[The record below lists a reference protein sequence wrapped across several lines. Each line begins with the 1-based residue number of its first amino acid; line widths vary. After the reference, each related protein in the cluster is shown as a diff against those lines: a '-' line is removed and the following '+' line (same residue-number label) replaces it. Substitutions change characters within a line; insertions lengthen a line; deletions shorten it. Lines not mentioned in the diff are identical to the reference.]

1 MSPLSKT
8 FGSQTLVDTTS
19 QTTKNATSS
28 SQIFTKETVP
38 SILEIK
44 KQIPSQCFSPS
55 ILKSLQYVILDLSI
69 IAVLFFL
76 FFFIDKTTLIPEIVK
91 DLLILPIYSFAQ
103 GTMFWAIFVLGHDCG
118 HGSFSRYPLFNDII
132 GTFLHLLILVPYT
145 PWKLSHR
152 HHHKNTVNLHCN
164 KNGTPDLSLKL
175 TATGFESSQ
184 SVTKRNLEPIESICE
199 QVSNLLDKVKSIDH
213 KLEDVSNE
221 IVDYINNKSLKE
233 NDNIR
238 VLEEIVQQLIYR
250 VDEDYFDFYGKLIKH
265 VVLNINPKI
274 SYNVSRS
281 LSCKEG
287 GKGVAGEEEYC
298 KGDRLFKKILFERL
312 EKELEDG
319 MNLDPILLSNEFCN
333 NEGRNCECN
342 QEELMKNKKFL
353 YLLSKE
359 KNHYIGL
366 VYMMCESL
374 KLNINGGC
382 ICVIMYNVGKLLCSD
397 ELYNPIMEHF
407 FLELYFLN
415 KWNEL
420 NTEIKEIIDEMVEYN
435 WSRDSKIRA
444 KLLKSKRARIINFS
458 LAVSV
463 VPEGLVAV
471 TTVTMAI
478 GVIRMAARCAIVR
491 TLPAV
496 ETLGSVTVIC
506 SDKTGTLTEGKM
518 GPCEL
523 WTADNSIYSF
533 TEPTSLDPNKGGIIF
548 HSLEC
553 RIGDPTEVTQKG
565 GFSKSYWEN
574 NHNFLKVHEKP
585 FDSERKLMSVVY
597 KINKDSSSSSPSQK
611 KEENKNKF
619 LVLAKGAPE
628 ELLRKCTHYM
638 AEIKS
643 SNNNNAEIF
652 DAISE
657 DNYSSPL
664 TEEFVD
670 LISDQSSRMA
680 SKEGKDEENNLIF
693 IGLIGL
699 IDPPKKAVKE
709 SIRICKL
716 AGIKVIMIT
725 ELDLLSDEAI
735 SELNPFPTVFARV
748 SPDNKLKIVKALQN
762 LKNIVAMTG
771 DGVND
776 APAIKAADV
785 GVAMG
790 LSGTEI
796 TKQAADIILSNDD
809 FSTIVAAVEEGRR
822 VFDNILK
829 FIVYLLS
836 CNSAEIII
844 MLICAVINLDLPF
857 TTIMILWANII
868 VEPVEKDIMK
878 RKPRNPN
885 AGVLDLYATTILITQ
900 SFVMALL
907 SFGVFIIALSPIE
920 HIELADAR
928 SLAFATL
935 TSMQLIQGFFSRTLY
950 ESVFKTGFFTN
961 KWMIVSVVGS
971 FIALLLGIYVPGLRE
986 WLDLTPVPAFGWAKI
1001 AICVIIQLIIS
1012 ELGKFIGRMY
1022 RDKKK

>member
-1 MSPLSKT
+1 FKANKALEALQK
-8 FGSQTLVDTTS
+8 L
-19 QTTKNATSS
+19 
-28 SQIFTKETVP
+28 TVP
-38 SILEIK
+38 KARVIRDGEQSIIDSNQLVPGDIVILEEGDSV
-44 KQIPSQCFSPS
+44 PA
-55 ILKSLQYVILDLSI
+55 DLR
-69 IAVLFFL
+69 
-76 FFFIDKTTLIPEIVK
+76 IV
-91 DLLILPIYSFAQ
+91 
-103 GTMFWAIFVLGHDCG
+103 
-118 HGSFSRYPLFNDII
+118 
-132 GTFLHLLILVPYT
+132 
-145 PWKLSHR
+145 
-152 HHHKNTVNLHCN
+152 
-164 KNGTPDLSLKL
+164 
-175 TATGFESSQ
+175 ESS
-184 SVTKRNLEPIESICE
+184 NLELIESILTGE
-199 QVSNLLDKVKSIDH
+199 SVPTSKNIKKIMTKTRNLPLGDCKGNAFMSTIVAKGRGKGLVVRTGD
-213 KLEDVSNE
+213 ETE
-221 IVDYINNKSLKE
+221 I
-233 NDNIR
+233 
-238 VLEEIVQQLIYR
+238 
-250 VDEDYFDFYGKLIKH
+250 G
-265 VVLNINPKI
+265 KI
-274 SYNVSRS
+274 SAAITSVPRM
-281 LSCKEG
+281 
-287 GKGVAGEEEYC
+287 
-298 KGDRLFKKILFERL
+298 RTPIQKK
-312 EKELEDG
+312 
-319 MNLDPILLSNEFCN
+319 
-333 NEGRNCECN
+333 
-342 QEELMKNKKFL
+342 
-353 YLLSKE
+353 LSKLG
-359 KNHYIGL
+359 IWL
-366 VYMMCESL
+366 VNNAYRRE
-374 KLNINGGC
+374 
-382 ICVIMYNVGKLLCSD
+382 
-397 ELYNPIMEHF
+397 
-407 FLELYFLN
+407 
-415 KWNEL
+415 
-420 NTEIKEIIDEMVEYN
+420 T
-435 WSRDSKIRA
+435 
-444 KLLKSKRARIINFS
+444 
-458 LAVSV
+458 VSV

-533 TEPTSLDPNKGGIIF
+533 TEPTSLDPNKA
-548 HSLEC
+548 
-553 RIGDPTEVTQKG
+553 QKG

-680 SKEGKDEENNLIF
+680 SKGLRVLGLALKSINTFTVNNNENEDDKIITEKENVNMEDDKNNIPINDGDNDNIESESNTSTSNHHLEGKDEENNLIF

-725 ELDLLSDEAI
+725 GDHIATATAIATDIELDLLSDEAI

-868 VEPVEKDIMK
+868 ADIPPAISLGVEPVEKDIMK

>member
-1 MSPLSKT
+1 MSRDLTIELQSIRDGKASIEHQLDIHVNDLFGVQDNLQLSLEDVLEGLKYVMNYRIKGGRLPNLDYEIMKRLCEGLLFNMRKSEGGLLKRKLTYEANQAFILFGEFLEEVEEFRQTVGEKNISDLYNSLKLHKRCRKDADPDVKQAAVAIIYMLTTWFSQFSDWHELVKEDDHDDVEKVIKEFTDSIKKPSMPPLQSAALPPPSLYFDRDVTRLLKM
-8 FGSQTLVDTTS
+8 FRISLNDGLSSTS
-19 QTTKNATSS
+19 IPSLLEHYGHNQLPEPPK
-28 SQIFTKETVP
+28 P
-38 SILEIK
+38 SILMMIINQLK
-44 KQIPSQCFSPS
+44 DFIVVMLLVFSVVSGAKQDFKGMGVLLFVVVLNTLIGFIQEFKANKALEALQKLTVPKARVIRDGEQS
-55 ILKSLQYVILDLSI
+55 IIDSNQLVPGDIVILEEGDSVPADLR
-69 IAVLFFL
+69 
-76 FFFIDKTTLIPEIVK
+76 IV
-91 DLLILPIYSFAQ
+91 
-103 GTMFWAIFVLGHDCG
+103 
-118 HGSFSRYPLFNDII
+118 
-132 GTFLHLLILVPYT
+132 
-145 PWKLSHR
+145 
-152 HHHKNTVNLHCN
+152 
-164 KNGTPDLSLKL
+164 
-175 TATGFESSQ
+175 ESS
-184 SVTKRNLEPIESICE
+184 NLELIESILTGE
-199 QVSNLLDKVKSIDH
+199 SIPTSKNIKKIMTKTRNLPLGD
-213 KLEDVSNE
+213 
-221 IVDYINNKSLKE
+221 
-233 NDNIR
+233 
-238 VLEEIVQQLIYR
+238 
-250 VDEDYFDFYGKLIKH
+250 
-265 VVLNINPKI
+265 
-274 SYNVSRS
+274 
-281 LSCKEG
+281 
-287 GKGVAGEEEYC
+287 C
-298 KGDRLFKKILFERL
+298 KGNAFMSTIVAK
-312 EKELEDG
+312 
-319 MNLDPILLSNEFCN
+319 
-333 NEGRNCECN
+333 GR
-342 QEELMKNKKFL
+342 
-353 YLLSKE
+353 
-359 KNHYIGL
+359 
-366 VYMMCESL
+366 
-374 KLNINGGC
+374 
-382 ICVIMYNVGKLLCSD
+382 GK
-397 ELYNPIMEHF
+397 
-407 FLELYFLN
+407 
-415 KWNEL
+415 
-420 NTEIKEIIDEMVEYN
+420 
-435 WSRDSKIRA
+435 
-444 KLLKSKRARIINFS
+444 
-458 LAVSV
+458 AVSV

-548 HSLEC
+548 HSLEY
-553 RIGDPTEVTQKG
+553 RQKG
-565 GFSKSYWEN
+565 GFSKNYWEN

-657 DNYSSPL
+657 DHYSSPL

-680 SKEGKDEENNLIF
+680 SKEGKDEENNLVF

-868 VEPVEKDIMK
+868 VEPAEKDIMK

-907 SFGVFIIALSPIE
+907 SFGVFIIALSIE

-928 SLAFATL
+928 SLTFATL
-935 TSMQLIQGFFSRTLY
+935 TSMQLLQGFFSRTLY

-971 FIALLLGIYVPGLRE
+971 FIALLLGTYVPGLRE

-1022 RDKKK
+1022 RDKNNRT

>member
-1 MSPLSKT
+1 MTST
-8 FGSQTLVDTTS
+8 ATL
-19 QTTKNATSS
+19 
-28 SQIFTKETVP
+28 
-38 SILEIK
+38 
-44 KQIPSQCFSPS
+44 
-55 ILKSLQYVILDLSI
+55 
-69 IAVLFFL
+69 
-76 FFFIDKTTLIPEIVK
+76 
-91 DLLILPIYSFAQ
+91 
-103 GTMFWAIFVLGHDCG
+103 
-118 HGSFSRYPLFNDII
+118 
-132 GTFLHLLILVPYT
+132 
-145 PWKLSHR
+145 
-152 HHHKNTVNLHCN
+152 VNLHCN

-333 NEGRNCECN
+333 NE
-342 QEELMKNKKFL
+342 
-353 YLLSKE
+353 
-359 KNHYIGL
+359 
-366 VYMMCESL
+366 
-374 KLNINGGC
+374 
-382 ICVIMYNVGKLLCSD
+382 
-397 ELYNPIMEHF
+397 
-407 FLELYFLN
+407 ELYFLN

-533 TEPTSLDPNKGGIIF
+533 TEPTSLDPNKA
-548 HSLEC
+548 
-553 RIGDPTEVTQKG
+553 QKG

-680 SKEGKDEENNLIF
+680 SKGLRVLGLALKSINTFTVNNNENEDDKIITEKENVNMEDDKNNIPINDGDNDNIESESNTSTSNHHLEGKDEENNLIF

-725 ELDLLSDEAI
+725 GDHIATATAIATDIELDLLSDEAI

-771 DGVND
+771 DGVNAD
-776 APAIKAADV
+776 IPPAISL
-785 GVAMG
+785 G
-790 LSGTEI
+790 
-796 TKQAADIILSNDD
+796 
-809 FSTIVAAVEEGRR
+809 
-822 VFDNILK
+822 
-829 FIVYLLS
+829 
-836 CNSAEIII
+836 
-844 MLICAVINLDLPF
+844 
-857 TTIMILWANII
+857 

>member
-1 MSPLSKT
+1 MSRDLTIELQSIRDGKASIEHQLDIHVNDLFGVQDNLQLSLEDVLEGLKYVMNYRIKGGRLPNLDYEIMKRLCEGLLFNMRKSEGGLLKRKLTYEANQAFILFVEEFRQTVGEKNISDLYNSLKFHKRCRKDADPDVKQAAVAIIYMLTTWFSQFSDWHELVKEDDQDDVEKVIKEFTDSIKKPSMPPLQSAALPPPSLYFDRDVTRLLKM
-8 FGSQTLVDTTS
+8 FRISLNDGLSSTS
-19 QTTKNATSS
+19 IPSLLEHYGHNQLPEPPK
-28 SQIFTKETVP
+28 P
-38 SILEIK
+38 SILMMIINQLK
-44 KQIPSQCFSPS
+44 DFIVVMLLVFSVVTGAKQDFKGMGVLLFVVVLNTLIGFIQEFKANKALEALQKLTVPKARVIRDGEQS
-55 ILKSLQYVILDLSI
+55 IIDSNQLVPGDIVILEEGDSVPADLR
-69 IAVLFFL
+69 
-76 FFFIDKTTLIPEIVK
+76 IV
-91 DLLILPIYSFAQ
+91 
-103 GTMFWAIFVLGHDCG
+103 
-118 HGSFSRYPLFNDII
+118 
-132 GTFLHLLILVPYT
+132 
-145 PWKLSHR
+145 
-152 HHHKNTVNLHCN
+152 
-164 KNGTPDLSLKL
+164 
-175 TATGFESSQ
+175 ESS
-184 SVTKRNLEPIESICE
+184 NLELIESILTGE
-199 QVSNLLDKVKSIDH
+199 SVPTSKNIKKIMTKTRNLPLGDCKGNAFMST
-213 KLEDVSNE
+213 
-221 IVDYINNKSLKE
+221 IVAKG
-233 NDNIR
+233 R
-238 VLEEIVQQLIYR
+238 
-250 VDEDYFDFYGKLIKH
+250 GKGLVIG
-265 VVLNINPKI
+265 KI
-274 SYNVSRS
+274 SAAITSVPRM
-281 LSCKEG
+281 
-287 GKGVAGEEEYC
+287 
-298 KGDRLFKKILFERL
+298 RTPIQKK
-312 EKELEDG
+312 
-319 MNLDPILLSNEFCN
+319 
-333 NEGRNCECN
+333 
-342 QEELMKNKKFL
+342 
-353 YLLSKE
+353 LSKLG
-359 KNHYIGL
+359 IWL
-366 VYMMCESL
+366 VNNAYRRE
-374 KLNINGGC
+374 
-382 ICVIMYNVGKLLCSD
+382 
-397 ELYNPIMEHF
+397 
-407 FLELYFLN
+407 
-415 KWNEL
+415 
-420 NTEIKEIIDEMVEYN
+420 T
-435 WSRDSKIRA
+435 
-444 KLLKSKRARIINFS
+444 
-458 LAVSV
+458 VSV

-553 RIGDPTEVTQKG
+553 PQKG

>member
-1 MSPLSKT
+1 MSRDLTIELQSIRDGKASIEHQLDIHVNDLFGVQDNLQLSLEDVLEGLKYVMNYRIKGGRLPNLDYEIMKRLCEGLLFNMRKSEGGLLKRKLTYEANQAFILFVEEFRQTVGEKNISDLYNSLKFHKRCRKDADPDVKQAAVAIIYMLTTWFSQFSDWHELVKEDDQDDVEKVIKEFTDSIKKPSMPPLQSAALPPPSLYFDRDVTRLLKM
-8 FGSQTLVDTTS
+8 FRISLNDGLSSTS
-19 QTTKNATSS
+19 IPSLLEHYGHNQLPEPPK
-28 SQIFTKETVP
+28 P
-38 SILEIK
+38 SILMMIINQLK
-44 KQIPSQCFSPS
+44 DFIVVMLLVFSVVTGAKQDFKGMGVLLFVVVLNTLIGFIQEFKANKALEALQKLTVPKARVIRDGEQS
-55 ILKSLQYVILDLSI
+55 IIDSNQLVPGDIVILEEGDSVPADLR
-69 IAVLFFL
+69 
-76 FFFIDKTTLIPEIVK
+76 IV
-91 DLLILPIYSFAQ
+91 
-103 GTMFWAIFVLGHDCG
+103 
-118 HGSFSRYPLFNDII
+118 
-132 GTFLHLLILVPYT
+132 
-145 PWKLSHR
+145 
-152 HHHKNTVNLHCN
+152 
-164 KNGTPDLSLKL
+164 
-175 TATGFESSQ
+175 ESS
-184 SVTKRNLEPIESICE
+184 NLELIESILTGE
-199 QVSNLLDKVKSIDH
+199 SVPTSKNIKKIMTKTRNLPLGDCKGNAFMST
-213 KLEDVSNE
+213 
-221 IVDYINNKSLKE
+221 IVAKG
-233 NDNIR
+233 R
-238 VLEEIVQQLIYR
+238 
-250 VDEDYFDFYGKLIKH
+250 GKGLVIG
-265 VVLNINPKI
+265 KI
-274 SYNVSRS
+274 SAAITSVPRM
-281 LSCKEG
+281 
-287 GKGVAGEEEYC
+287 
-298 KGDRLFKKILFERL
+298 RTPIQKK
-312 EKELEDG
+312 
-319 MNLDPILLSNEFCN
+319 
-333 NEGRNCECN
+333 
-342 QEELMKNKKFL
+342 
-353 YLLSKE
+353 LSKLG
-359 KNHYIGL
+359 IW
-366 VYMMCESL
+366 
-374 KLNINGGC
+374 
-382 ICVIMYNVGKLLCSD
+382 
-397 ELYNPIMEHF
+397 
-407 FLELYFLN
+407 LERN
-415 KWNEL
+415 
-420 NTEIKEIIDEMVEYN
+420 
-435 WSRDSKIRA
+435 
-444 KLLKSKRARIINFS
+444 

-553 RIGDPTEVTQKG
+553 PQKG

>member
-1 MSPLSKT
+1 FKANKALEALQK
-8 FGSQTLVDTTS
+8 L
-19 QTTKNATSS
+19 
-28 SQIFTKETVP
+28 TVP
-38 SILEIK
+38 KARVIRDGEQSIIDSNQLVPGDIVILEEGDSV
-44 KQIPSQCFSPS
+44 PA
-55 ILKSLQYVILDLSI
+55 DLR
-69 IAVLFFL
+69 
-76 FFFIDKTTLIPEIVK
+76 IV
-91 DLLILPIYSFAQ
+91 
-103 GTMFWAIFVLGHDCG
+103 
-118 HGSFSRYPLFNDII
+118 
-132 GTFLHLLILVPYT
+132 
-145 PWKLSHR
+145 
-152 HHHKNTVNLHCN
+152 
-164 KNGTPDLSLKL
+164 
-175 TATGFESSQ
+175 ESS
-184 SVTKRNLEPIESICE
+184 NLELIESILTGE
-199 QVSNLLDKVKSIDH
+199 SVPTSKNIKKIMTKTRNLPLGDCKGNAFMST
-213 KLEDVSNE
+213 
-221 IVDYINNKSLKE
+221 IVAKGRGKG
-233 NDNIR
+233 
-238 VLEEIVQQLIYR
+238 LI
-250 VDEDYFDFYGKLIKH
+250 G
-265 VVLNINPKI
+265 KI
-274 SYNVSRS
+274 SAAITSVPRM
-281 LSCKEG
+281 
-287 GKGVAGEEEYC
+287 
-298 KGDRLFKKILFERL
+298 RTPIQKK
-312 EKELEDG
+312 
-319 MNLDPILLSNEFCN
+319 
-333 NEGRNCECN
+333 
-342 QEELMKNKKFL
+342 
-353 YLLSKE
+353 LSKLG
-359 KNHYIGL
+359 IWL
-366 VYMMCESL
+366 VNNAYRRE
-374 KLNINGGC
+374 
-382 ICVIMYNVGKLLCSD
+382 
-397 ELYNPIMEHF
+397 
-407 FLELYFLN
+407 
-415 KWNEL
+415 
-420 NTEIKEIIDEMVEYN
+420 T
-435 WSRDSKIRA
+435 
-444 KLLKSKRARIINFS
+444 
-458 LAVSV
+458 VSV

-553 RIGDPTEVTQKG
+553 PQKG